1 MAKCKITILKRDF
14 YQEMVDLC
22 PEEIRK
28 RILGPCEVFQE
39 GQEFIVSPFT
49 ELPQG
54 FCPWAWDD
62 IFKTIALLT
71 EDNTQGTCIIACCT
85 DGTRPVTF
93 KIENIILAVD

>member
-1 MAKCKITILKRDF
+1 MDNCKITVLKKDF

-22 PEEIRK
+22 PVETRK
-28 RILGPCEVFQE
+28 RILGPCQVFNV
-39 GQEFIVSPFT
+39 GQEITVSPFT

-62 IFKTIALLT
+62 IFKTIALLM
-71 EDNTQGTCIIACCT
+71 EDNTPGACSIACCT

-93 KIENIILAVD
+93 KIEKIEA